1 MILPT
6 PSSRV
11 DNDLAPRFWAS
22 TWLLAHVL
30 FPELQIHM
38 DMGLLGRIAGMPPPL
53 LSLSPS
59 SHFHGPAVVGQV
71 HRRVP
76 LDLDLIY
83 YVPTIMLLT
92 KVG

>member
-1 MILPT
+1 M
-6 PSSRV
+6 
-11 DNDLAPRFWAS
+11 
-22 TWLLAHVL
+22 TWLLGSGHRHGCSRTSF
-30 FPELQIHM
+30 FPNSRFTWTWVCWDASQEC
-38 DMGLLGRIAGMPPPL
+38 LLPFS
-53 LSLSPS
+53 LSLPS